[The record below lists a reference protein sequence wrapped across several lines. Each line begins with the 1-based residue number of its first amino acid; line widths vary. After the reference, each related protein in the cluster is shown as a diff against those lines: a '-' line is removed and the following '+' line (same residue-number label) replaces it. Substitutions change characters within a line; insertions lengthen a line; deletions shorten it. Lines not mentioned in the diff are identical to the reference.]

1 MVREANE
8 RALSPSSHAIG
19 YTERQDQPQDIAI
32 NTKQIA

>member
-19 YTERQDQPQDIAI
+19 YTERQDQPQGIAI
-32 NTKQIA
+32 NAKKTA